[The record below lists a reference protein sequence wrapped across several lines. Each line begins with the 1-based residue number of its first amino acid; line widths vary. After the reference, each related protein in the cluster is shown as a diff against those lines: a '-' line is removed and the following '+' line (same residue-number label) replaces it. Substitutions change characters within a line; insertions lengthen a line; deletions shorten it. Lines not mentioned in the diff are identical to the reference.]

1 MHSGPSRTNKP
12 IMPTFDRYLK
22 TKHVVFMDLDGT
34 IYLGDNLIE
43 GADRF
48 LNYLKAKGIQHY
60 FLSNNSSRS
69 KADYVRKLSHL
80 GIHTDMDHILLST
93 DGVIEFLKD
102 QRVEEVYIVGTQSM
116 KDMFMEA
123 GIHGVASPDPMY
135 VVLGYDTE
143 LTYEKLRTS
152 ALLLQE
158 KVPLIAT
165 HPDLVCP
172 TPQGPVPDV
181 GAMLALYE
189 KATGIKPVK
198 IFGKPNPEMITH
210 VLKRHNVGPED
221 VVMIGDRIYTDME
234 LARRVSCDF
243 ILVLS
248 GEAKRSDLQTVA
260 HAPTLVVNTIGDII
274 PREDP

>member
-1 MHSGPSRTNKP
+1 VKKLSR
-12 IMPTFDRYLK
+12 L
-22 TKHVVFMDLDGT
+22 
-34 IYLGDNLIE
+34 
-43 GADRF
+43 
-48 LNYLKAKGIQHY
+48 GIQ
-60 FLSNNSSRS
+60 
-69 KADYVRKLSHL
+69 
-80 GIHTDMDHILLST
+80 TDVDHILLST

-102 QRVEEVYIVGTQSM
+102 QGIKDVHVVGTQSM
-116 KDMFMEA
+116 KDMFIETD
-123 GIHGVASPDPMY
+123 IRVASSNPKY

-143 LTYEKLRTS
+143 LTYKKLRTS
-152 ALLLQE
+152 ALFLQD

-181 GAMLALYE
+181 GALLALYE

-210 VLKRHNVGPED
+210 VLKRHNVGPEG

-234 LARRVSCDF
+234 LAKRVACDF

-248 GEAKRSDLQTVA
+248 GETQRSDLQNA
-260 HAPTLVVNTIGDII
+260 SPAPALIVSTIGEII
-274 PREDP
+274 PRENP

>member
-1 MHSGPSRTNKP
+1 
-12 IMPTFDRYLK
+12 
-22 TKHVVFMDLDGT
+22 MDLDGT
-34 IYLGDNLIE
+34 VYLGDTLIQ

-48 LNYLKAKGIQHY
+48 IDYLKANGIHYY

-69 KADYVRKLSHL
+69 KADYVKKLSLL
-80 GIHTDMDHILLST
+80 GIRTEVDHILLST

-102 QRVEEVYIVGTQSM
+102 QGINDVYIVGTQSM
-116 KDMFMEA
+116 KETFAEA
-123 GIHGVASPDPMY
+123 GIHVASPEPKY

-152 ALLLQE
+152 ALFLQE
-158 KVPLIAT
+158 NVPLIAT

-181 GAMLALYE
+181 GALLALYE

-210 VLKRHNVGPED
+210 LFKRHDVGPED

-234 LARRVSCDF
+234 LAKRVPCDF

-248 GEAKRSDLQTVA
+248 GEARRMDLEQA
-260 HAPTLVVNTIGDII
+260 SHAPDLVVNTIGEII
-274 PREDP
+274 PQESL

>member
-1 MHSGPSRTNKP
+1 MSAFDRTLTNKH
-12 IMPTFDRYLK
+12 I
-22 TKHVVFMDLDGT
+22 VFLDLDGT
-34 IYLGDNLIE
+34 VYLGDNLIE

-48 LNYLKAKGIQHY
+48 LDYLGAKGIHHY

-69 KADYVRKLSHL
+69 KVDYVKKLSRL
-80 GIHTDMDHILLST
+80 GIQTDVDHILLST

-102 QRVEEVYIVGTQSM
+102 QGIKDVYVVGTQSM
-116 KDMFMEA
+116 KDMFIEA
-123 GIHGVASPDPMY
+123 DIQVASPDPKY

-152 ALLLQE
+152 ALFLQE
-158 KVPLIAT
+158 EVPLIAT

-181 GAMLALYE
+181 GALLALYE

-210 VLKRHNVGPED
+210 VFKRHNVGPED

-234 LARRVSCDF
+234 LAKRVPCDF

-248 GEAKRSDLQTVA
+248 GETQRSDLHNVSSMPA
-260 HAPTLVVNTIGDII
+260 LVVSTIGEII
-274 PREDP
+274 PRENP

>member
-1 MHSGPSRTNKP
+1 
-12 IMPTFDRYLK
+12 
-22 TKHVVFMDLDGT
+22 MDLDGT
-34 IYLGDNLIE
+34 VYLGDELIE

-48 LNYLKAKGIQHY
+48 LDYLRAKGIHHY

-69 KADYVRKLSHL
+69 KADYVNKLARM
-80 GIHTDMDHILLST
+80 GIQTTADHILLST
-93 DGVIEFLKD
+93 DGVIEFLREREIKD
-102 QRVEEVYIVGTQSM
+102 VYVVGTESM
-116 KDMFMEA
+116 KNMFREA
-123 GIHGVASPDPMY
+123 GIQAASQNPAY

-152 ALLLQE
+152 SLLLQDN
-158 KVPLIAT
+158 VPLIAT

-172 TPQGPVPDV
+172 TPEGPVPDV

-189 KATGIKPVK
+189 KATGVKPER

-210 VLKRHNVGPED
+210 VLKRYDLGSEAA
-221 VVMIGDRIYTDME
+221 VMIGDRIYTDME

-248 GEAKRSDLQTVA
+248 GESKRSDLRNVTHTPALIVD
-260 HAPTLVVNTIGDII
+260 TIGEVIVQVH
-274 PREDP
+274 P